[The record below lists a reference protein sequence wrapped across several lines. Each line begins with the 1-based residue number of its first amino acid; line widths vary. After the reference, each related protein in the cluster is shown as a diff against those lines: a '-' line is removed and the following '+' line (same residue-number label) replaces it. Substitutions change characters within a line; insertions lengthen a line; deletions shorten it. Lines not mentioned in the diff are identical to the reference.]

1 MNLSVNIWGAVRDSD
16 LMGILCIVAILLL
29 SIRSWAI
36 MIGKYIWFRRME
48 AQNLRFED
56 DCIAHGG
63 SLEESFKRVKHYEM
77 SPTAA
82 LLREAYLEY
91 EMSAPLLAGKSSS
104 EALDTVRQAIR
115 RVIERTIS
123 DELDK
128 MEENLGF
135 LATTANVAPMVG
147 LFGTVWGILG
157 AFQGLALKG
166 SVAIQTMAPGLA
178 TALSTT
184 VFGLFAAIPAAI
196 AYNYY
201 SVRMR
206 RVLTDLDIFSLEL
219 QSIIEKRLMQNR

>member
-1 MNLSVNIWGAVRDSD
+1 MNLSVNVWDSVKSSD
-16 LMGILCIVAILLL
+16 LIGIICIIIILLM

-36 MIGKYIWFRRME
+36 ILGKYIWFRRME

-56 DCIAHGG
+56 DCIEHGG
-63 SLEESFKRVKHYEM
+63 SLEESFRRVKHYEL

-82 LLREAYLEY
+82 LLRESYLEY
-91 EMSAPLLAGKSSS
+91 EMAGPLLASNSSP
-104 EALDTVRQAIR
+104 EAVETIRQSLR
-115 RVIERTIS
+115 RVVDRTIN
-123 DELDK
+123 DETDK
-128 MEENLGF
+128 MEESLGF
-135 LATTANVAPMVG
+135 LATTANVAPMIG

-157 AFQGLALKG
+157 AFQALAFKG
-166 SVAIQTMAPGLA
+166 SVAIQTLAPGLS

-196 AYNYY
+196 AFNHF
-201 SVRMR
+201 SGRVK